1 MHGVFCFHN
10 GACISQKLRSLP
22 SAEALG
28 YLVTIPL
35 AGLDVLRLK
44 LIAHLRLSVST
55 SQSQIA
61 SKNFKN
67 LRVLRAS
74 VVKSLHASPTPVMI
88 MSISLIPM
96 KGTMIPPTP

>member
-1 MHGVFCFHN
+1 MSPNSTVVTMVIRIAILIFCLIIPSTAKYQNRFYHGDTECTEFFCFHN

-44 LIAHLRLSVST
+44 LIAHLRLQRKHVT
-55 SQSQIA
+55 EP
-61 SKNFKN
+61 NRF
-67 LRVLRAS
+67 
-74 VVKSLHASPTPVMI
+74 
-88 MSISLIPM
+88 
-96 KGTMIPPTP
+96 